1 MYEKSYITKHDFI
14 SLAKAMNIKK
24 AEVTISKISQVVSSW
39 NNYAEEVKVKPSL
52 RDKIYDT
59 LLFLN
64 NN

>member
-1 MYEKSYITKHDFI
+1 
-14 SLAKAMNIKK
+14 MNIKK

-39 NNYAEEVKVKPSL
+39 NNYAEEVKVEPSL